1 MPAAVVKGSITL
13 DKRFAECS
21 LWQRGLGEQFIG
33 NDLFAEYFMSGTPQ
47 REVAVTSPSNG
58 DGAFTEC

>member
-1 MPAAVVKGSITL
+1 MPATLGRASITL
-13 DKRFAECS
+13 GKHFAEYS